1 MGTASGEVPRR
12 EQGHDRASILVVEDE
27 ILVRWAL
34 AEDLRSAGVDVIECA
49 TADEA
54 ITVLRSGASVDVII
68 SDVRMPGSMDG
79 IELAGLV
86 RNEYPSIKVFLVSGH
101 LSSLDGV
108 VHDGFFQKPYQAHQI
123 IAAIKDVLD

>member
-1 MGTASGEVPRR
+1 
-12 EQGHDRASILVVEDE
+12 
-27 ILVRWAL
+27 
-34 AEDLRSAGVDVIECA
+34 
-49 TADEA
+49 
-54 ITVLRSGASVDVII
+54 
-68 SDVRMPGSMDG
+68 MPGSMDG